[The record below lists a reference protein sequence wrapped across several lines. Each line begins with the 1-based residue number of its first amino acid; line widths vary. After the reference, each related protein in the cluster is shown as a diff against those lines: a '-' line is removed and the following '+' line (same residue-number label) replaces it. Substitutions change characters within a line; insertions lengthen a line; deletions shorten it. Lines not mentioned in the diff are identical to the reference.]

1 MNINNIKAVVF
12 DCDGVMFDTSMA
24 NRMFYNHLLEY
35 FGKDLLT
42 DEQFLNVHMFTVEQA
57 LKYLFPEML
66 DLDKVYSYIN
76 KMEYNNFIPFMT
88 IEPDLKKLV
97 LNLKKNG
104 YITAVA
110 TNRTNT
116 MKAILDVH
124 GLLNDF
130 DMVVT
135 AANVK
140 KPKPYPDELLKIQN
154 KFNLK
159 PDEILFIGDSKYDE
173 LAGLRAGTFFAA
185 FKNSSLKADFYIDN
199 LTGIQEILTI
209 KT

>member
-1 MNINNIKAVVF
+1 MNINNIKAVIF

-24 NRMFYNHLLEY
+24 NKMYYNHLLEY

-42 DEQFLNVHMFTVEQA
+42 DEQFFNVHMFTVEQA
-57 LKYLFPEML
+57 LKYLFPEMSNL
-66 DLDKVYSYIN
+66 NKIYSYIN
-76 KMEYNNFIPFMT
+76 TMKYNDFIPFMT
-88 IEPDLKKLV
+88 IEPNLKKLI

-116 MKAILDVH
+116 MTAILEVH
-124 GLLNDF
+124 EMLNDF

-140 KPKPYPDELLKIQN
+140 KPKPYPDQLLKIQN

-159 PDEILFIGDSKYDE
+159 PDEMLFIGDSKYDE
-173 LAGLRAGTFFAA
+173 LAGSSAGIFFVA

-199 LTGIQEILTI
+199 LAGIQDILTN
-209 KT
+209 